1 MENYLEY
8 LSLCTAAAA
17 GGAIN
22 SVAGGGT
29 LLTFPALFAALGAT
43 DEASVVANATSTV
56 ALFPGSLA
64 GMAGYRRELA
74 EAPRWSLWLIL
85 PSLLGGY
92 CGSRLVIWLPSATF
106 KMLVP
111 WLILVAALLF
121 WLQPQIAKR
130 LGIGREHA
138 PATRR
143 SIAGAML
150 FQLLVAVYGGYF
162 GAGIGILM
170 LSALAMMGLGDI
182 HRMNALKTLLG
193 SCINGVAV
201 AVFIA
206 GGKVNWTIAL
216 AMAAAAI
223 VGGYFGAHLARRLD
237 RNLVRRAVVAIGF
250 ALASYYF
257 YGQLKPLVSPSPPP
271 PATAGAP
278 QTPGEASARCASSR
292 VG

>member
-1 MENYLEY
+1 MNDYLDY
-8 LSLCTAAAA
+8 LSYLCTAAAA

-22 SVAGGGT
+22 SIAGGGT
-29 LLTFPALFAALGAT
+29 LLTFPALFAALGAS
-43 DEASVVANATSTV
+43 DDASVIANATSTV

-74 EAPRWSLWLIL
+74 ETPRWSLWLIV
-85 PSLLGGY
+85 PSLIGGF
-92 CGSRLVIWLPSATF
+92 CGSRLVTWLPSATF
-106 KMLVP
+106 KTLVP

-121 WLQPQIAKR
+121 WLQPWIARKIG
-130 LGIGREHA
+130 LGREHA
-138 PATRR
+138 PATHR
-143 SIAGAML
+143 SIAGAMA

-201 AVFIA
+201 VVFIV
-206 GGKVNWTIAL
+206 GGKVNWPIAL
-216 AMAAAAI
+216 VMAVAAI
-223 VGGYFGAHLARRLD
+223 AGGYFGAHFARRLD

-250 ALASYYF
+250 VLAAYYF
-257 YGQLKPLVSPSPPP
+257 YGQLKPLWANVRTQPPS
-271 PATAGAP
+271 A
-278 QTPGEASARCASSR
+278 ASARTAASR
-292 VG
+292 AG

>member
-1 MENYLEY
+1 MNNYLDY
-8 LSLCTAAAA
+8 LTLCAAAAA

-22 SVAGGGT
+22 SIAGGGT
-29 LLTFPALFAALGAT
+29 LLTFPALFAALGAS
-43 DEASVVANATSTV
+43 DDASVIANATSTV

-64 GMAGYRRELA
+64 SMAGYRRELA

-85 PSLLGGY
+85 PCLLGGY

-106 KMLVP
+106 KTLVP

-121 WLQPQIAKR
+121 WLQPQIGKR

-143 SIAGAML
+143 SIAGTMV

-201 AVFIA
+201 VVFVA
-206 GGKVNWTIAL
+206 GGKVNWRYAL
-216 AMAAAAI
+216 VMAAAAI
-223 VGGYFGAHLARRLD
+223 VGGYFGAHFARRLD
-237 RNLVRRAVVAIGF
+237 RNLVRRTVVSIGF
-250 ALASYYF
+250 VLAAYYF
-257 YGQLKPLVSPSPPP
+257 YGQLKPLLSPSEQP
-271 PATAGAP
+271 PATASASQPPGA
-278 QTPGEASARCASSR
+278 ASLI
-292 VG
+292 

>member
-1 MENYLEY
+1 MNDYLDY
-8 LSLCTAAAA
+8 LSLCGAAAA

-29 LLTFPALFAALGAT
+29 LLTFPALFAALGAS
-43 DEASVVANATSTV
+43 DEASVIANATSTV

-74 EAPRWSLWLIL
+74 EAPRWSLLLIV
-85 PSLLGGY
+85 PSLIGGY
-92 CGSRLVIWLPSATF
+92 FGSRLVIWLPSATF

-111 WLILVAALLF
+111 WLILTAALLF
-121 WLQPQIAKR
+121 WLQPWIAR
-130 LGIGREHA
+130 RIGIGRDHA

-143 SIAGAML
+143 SIAGAIV
-150 FQLLVAVYGGYF
+150 FQLFVALYGGYF

-201 AVFIA
+201 VVFIA
-206 GGKVNWTIAL
+206 GGKVNWPIAT

-223 VGGYFGAHLARRLD
+223 AGGYLGAHFARRLD
-237 RNLVRRAVVAIGF
+237 RNLVRRTVVAIGF
-250 ALASYYF
+250 MLAAYYF
-257 YGQLKPLVSPSPPP
+257 YGQIKPLLAAGETQSPW
-271 PATAGAP
+271 A
-278 QTPGEASARCASSR
+278 ASAPIADSR
-292 VG
+292 VA